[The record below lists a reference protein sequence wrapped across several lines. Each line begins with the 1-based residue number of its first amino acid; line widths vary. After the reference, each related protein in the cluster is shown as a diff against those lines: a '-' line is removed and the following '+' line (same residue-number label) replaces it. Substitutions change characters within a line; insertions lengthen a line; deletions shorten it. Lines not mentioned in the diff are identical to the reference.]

1 MMASL
6 LRDISFKLGVAT
18 YRIDYDLI
26 NLDVR
31 TKNVKTPLE
40 LNVGDLPSPQPFTE
54 QLPYGFHVSGS
65 FAFGTPEPESYVEF
79 QVNNQSGF
87 NLKVEMSINVTG
99 FN

>member
-1 MMASL
+1 VVSLANASW
-6 LRDISFKLGVAT
+6 T
-18 YRIDYDLI
+18 
-26 NLDVR
+26 
-31 TKNVKTPLE
+31 
-40 LNVGDLPSPQPFTE
+40 GDLPSPQPFTE
-54 QLPYGFHVSGS
+54 LLPYGFHVSGS